1 MNCPPRRQLNTRISS
16 SRERPGLE
24 AMKALK
30 MWNERGQWA
39 ADHPGQIR
47 CGSAL
52 SLQVALEPRVSES
65 RSSQRALSVL
75 RAFCCCCGDLPT
87 LGHALL
93 AGHSNLERPP
103 ESVSNSSTRPAHSW
117 RLRHLRAGDVVR
129 VATCPSG
136 HLQEPTW
143 GMSVGEG
150 PERQCSEHGCIERRP
165 PRPDT

>member
-1 MNCPPRRQLNTRISS
+1 
-16 SRERPGLE
+16 
-24 AMKALK
+24 MKALK

-52 SLQVALEPRVSES
+52 SLQVALEPRASES
-65 RSSQRALSVL
+65 GSSQRALSVL
-75 RAFCCCCGDLPT
+75 RAFRGCSGDLPT

-129 VATCPSG
+129 VTTCPSG